1 MGGDSLAEWS
11 IDGYIVRLI
20 RQDELEGGVVLHFE
34 VERLVEVKKER
45 LSQIG
50 GLLGRRDKK
59 SNNKSSPTQSRT
71 EAYST
76 EEYRGDGDRDF
87 LVRYSRMDPITS
99 SVVVGLYVHESPD
112 KGTPVDAYNQKM
124 EQIFYKAAKIAV
136 EESKK
141 LGLN

>member
-11 IDGYIVRLI
+11 IDGYTVRLI

-34 VERLVEVKKER
+34 VEKPVEVKKER
-45 LSQIG
+45 LSPIG
-50 GLLGRRDKK
+50 GLLGRKDKK
-59 SNNKSSPTQSRT
+59 PNTKPIPTQTRT
-71 EAYST
+71 EAYSS
-76 EEYRGDGDRDF
+76 EEYRADGDKDF

-112 KGTPVDAYNQKM
+112 KGTPVDAYNQRMK
-124 EQIFYKAAKIAV
+124 QIFYEAARIAV
-136 EESKK
+136 EESRK

>member
-1 MGGDSLAEWS
+1 MGGDNLAEWS
-11 IDGYIVRLI
+11 INGYMVRLI

-59 SNNKSSPTQSRT
+59 SNNKPSPTQSRT

-124 EQIFYKAAKIAV
+124 EQIFYKAARIAV